1 MFNFTT
7 GKLHRVFDESLA
19 QCTEQQ
25 QVSAHMSVCVC
36 VHTCPCVCV
45 RAHMAGCSPSSPLLL
60 LLQANSLLSNME
72 FGRRLALERDLE
84 KTPSFSHATA
94 G

>member
-7 GKLHRVFDESLA
+7 GKLHRVFDESLS

-25 QVSAHMSVCVC
+25 QVSL
-36 VHTCPCVCV
+36 CV
-45 RAHMAGCSPSSPLLL
+45 RACVRVCRQLFIPL

-84 KTPSFSHATA
+84 KTPSFGHATA

>member
-36 VHTCPCVCV
+36 VCVH
-45 RAHMAGCSPSSPLLL
+45 ALMAGCSPSSPLL

>member
-36 VHTCPCVCV
+36 VCAHTWLGVH
-45 RAHMAGCSPSSPLLL
+45 RPLLL